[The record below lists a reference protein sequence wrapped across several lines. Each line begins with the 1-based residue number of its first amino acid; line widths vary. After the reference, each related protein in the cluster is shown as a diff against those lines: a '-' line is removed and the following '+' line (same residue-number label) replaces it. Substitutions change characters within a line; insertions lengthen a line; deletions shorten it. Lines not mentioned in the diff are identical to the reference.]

1 MEVQNRDIKL
11 VSVGMGTV
19 VFAAAAFVLAWK
31 GRHYYDKVQAWK
43 KTKIEDAYYNSRS
56 EEDVAWG

>member
-19 VFAAAAFVLAWK
+19 LLAGAAFVLAWK

-56 EEDVAWG
+56 